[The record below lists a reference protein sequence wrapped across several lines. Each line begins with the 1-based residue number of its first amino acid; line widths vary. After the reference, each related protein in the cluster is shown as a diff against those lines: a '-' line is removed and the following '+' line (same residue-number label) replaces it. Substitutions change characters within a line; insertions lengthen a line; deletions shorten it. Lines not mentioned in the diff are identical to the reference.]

1 MDTARALAD
10 ISELAS
16 AVRERSNTKLE
27 YDLSDDRAVELT
39 GITFPKGWANDSGGR
54 RGGIRFDLPE
64 EYPRYPPSVS
74 IPAEMRF
81 QDARP
86 VEMAPPKQYGTE
98 VWTPFDP
105 GLSGW
110 DPETSSLLTMLGVV
124 QTQLESPRVAEV

>member
-27 YDLSDDRAVELT
+27 YNLDDDQAVELT
-39 GITFPKGWANDSGGR
+39 GITFPKGWTNDSGGR

-81 QDARP
+81 EGDRP

-110 DPETSSLLTMLGVV
+110 DPDTSSLLTMLGLV
-124 QTQLESPRVAEV
+124 QTQLESPHFAEV